1 MTSDEL
7 IEQII
12 KIMNLPGEE
21 YTDGEC
27 LEEIAEL
34 LEDNGY
40 KVYSHS
46 NAEL

>member
-1 MTSDEL
+1 MTSDKL

-27 LEEIAEL
+27 LEKIKEL
-34 LEDNGY
+34 LEANGY
-40 KVYSHS
+40 NLYGHPD
-46 NAEL
+46 AE

>member
-1 MTSDEL
+1 MTSDKL
-7 IEQII
+7 IEEII

-34 LEDNGY
+34 LEANGH